1 MFGYMIGVAVVP
13 SLDLDDL
20 ARAFHLQEELID
32 AVALDAGG
40 GLNLAG
46 CHQVSGLRQRVY
58 DLLPAVG
65 AVDFSGITQQRPFAV
80 SAKMIARSH
89 SSTSRPRT

>member
-1 MFGYMIGVAVVP
+1 MFGCMVGVAVVP

-20 ARAFHLQEELID
+20 ARGFHLQEELID

-46 CHQVSGLRQRVY
+46 CHQVSGLRQRV
-58 DLLPAVG
+58 
-65 AVDFSGITQQRPFAV
+65 
-80 SAKMIARSH
+80 
-89 SSTSRPRT
+89 